1 MRVHCLSPIKN
12 ENAPWLD
19 RARDFSR
26 ISTNELMKTEIVVYD
41 QSLGERP
48 AGVGKVGACRAE
60 APLREGGKK
69 SQIPDERTIEDG
81 NRRA

>member
-1 MRVHCLSPIKN
+1 MRVHYLSPIKN

-48 AGVGKVGACRAE
+48 AGVGKVALAE
-60 APLREGGKK
+60 PKRLCAKAVKK
-69 SQIPDERTIEDG
+69 SQISRRT
-81 NRRA
+81 NY

>member
-1 MRVHCLSPIKN
+1 
-12 ENAPWLD
+12 
-19 RARDFSR
+19 
-26 ISTNELMKTEIVVYD
+26 MKTEIVVYN